1 MHENI
6 VLSRLLFLFAFMI
19 GLRLAAEPFLDPTY
33 PFLRHEIRLLK
44 DYGSISG
51 IMGTW
56 PLSLGGLK
64 EGKDDGEIACNHDLL
79 GKTLARESNLGL
91 SPLRASIGFAD
102 NRVTARSF
110 GDEPRANFHSRVKA
124 SWMSDRFAA
133 RLSLSA
139 LSGVESDWKG
149 RADEGLNLDGSYLA
163 ARLGN
168 WSGSFGKVERW
179 WGPGWDGSLI
189 LSSNA
194 RPIPAVSLDRRVPE
208 PFDSKWLSWI
218 GPWSFHSFIG
228 RMEKERHVP
237 NPYLWGMRVEFEPT
251 LVEGLEIGLFRM
263 MQLGGEGRPQ
273 GFSTWVDAFLSQD
286 NYGAN
291 SRHQDQSKEPGNQLA
306 GLDFRWK
313 PFHLPFAV
321 YAQVAGEDEDKFL
334 PNALFFQYGVETW
347 ATLESSTLRVFAEY
361 ADLTSTWWTDDP
373 NSRNVTYG
381 HTIYNDGYRYL
392 GRTIGHWSDQDSRIL
407 SLGVILLQGHEVG
420 WGGMLRTGVLNEDG
434 AGTSSVSNGC
444 ATDMLSVEVYNS
456 RTFPDHDLEVTTSLG
471 WESLKIDNSLAKNNG
486 LTAYFSLKRIF

>member
-1 MHENI
+1 VYENI
-6 VLSRLLFLFAFMI
+6 VSSRLLFLLTFMT
-19 GLRLAAEPFLDPTY
+19 GLKLAAEPFLDPTD
-33 PFLRHEIRLLK
+33 PFLRNEVRLLK
-44 DYGSISG
+44 DHGSISG
-51 IMGTW
+51 TMGTW

-64 EGKDDGEIACNHDLL
+64 EGKAESEVAWSHDLL
-79 GKTLARESNLGL
+79 GQTLSRENNLGL
-91 SPLRASIGFAD
+91 SPLRSSIGFAD

-110 GDEPRANFHSRVKA
+110 GDEPRANFHSRIWA

-139 LSGVESDWKG
+139 LSSVESDWKG

-251 LVEGLEIGLFRM
+251 LVDGLEIGLFRM
-263 MQLGGEGRPQ
+263 IQLGGQGRPQ
-273 GFSTWVDAFLSQD
+273 SLKIWVDAFLSQD
-286 NYGAN
+286 NVGGNTGNDPA
-291 SRHQDQSKEPGNQLA
+291 KEPGNQLA
-306 GLDFRWK
+306 GLDLRWR
-313 PFHLPFAV
+313 PFDFPFAV
-321 YAQVAGEDEDKFL
+321 YGQIAGEDEDDFL
-334 PNALFFQYGVETW
+334 PNALFFQYGIETW
-347 ATLESSTLRVFAEY
+347 AVLENATFRFFAEY

-373 NSRNVTYG
+373 KSRNVTYA
-381 HTIYNDGYRYL
+381 HHIYQDGFRYL
-392 GRTIGHWSDQDSRIL
+392 GRTIGHWADQDSKVVSI
-407 SLGVILLQGHEVG
+407 GGLLLREDGTG
-420 WGGMLRTGVLNEDG
+420 WGGTLRTGKLNEDG
-434 AGTSSVSNGC
+434 GGSSSVSNGYS
-444 ATDMLSVEVYNS
+444 TDLLSVELYHSRVYE
-456 RTFPDHDLEVTTSLG
+456 DYGLEVTASLG
-471 WESLKIDNSLAKNNG
+471 WESLKPGNYSSKNEG
-486 LTAYFSLKRIF
+486 MTSYLSVSRTF